1 VIAGESH
8 ARIRFSCRTGPDT
21 FAITVRGS
29 EGWASTDLFQ
39 PHLTQVRPR
48 LGGDQLSP
56 IVNHVVNG
64 VQLARSGA
72 ANLRD
77 KLLQRT
83 AYEGLHAL
91 LEQTYDALRDG
102 HTPPVSPADVDAAS
116 RLVDALLAEENR
128 L

>member
-1 VIAGESH
+1 
-8 ARIRFSCRTGPDT
+8 
-21 FAITVRGS
+21 
-29 EGWASTDLFQ
+29 
-39 PHLTQVRPR
+39 
-48 LGGDQLSP
+48 
-56 IVNHVVNG
+56 VNHVVNG